1 VMSPSPGRV
10 SEVVTIGLPRPRPL
24 AIQGTPEFATYV
36 THLRGVFAELGVAR
50 G

>member
-1 VMSPSPGRV
+1 MSPSPGRV
-10 SEVVTIGLPRPRPL
+10 REVVQIDLPRPRPL
-24 AIQGTPEFATYV
+24 AIQGMPEFAAYA